1 MRYATYERLKHLSTF
16 LVEHIAVVVF
26 IESAQDF
33 DSQFVDVIAN
43 TKELDKWAYSDSQAF
58 GLMSVLSTSH

>member
-43 TKELDKWAYSDSQAF
+43 TKELDK
-58 GLMSVLSTSH
+58 